1 LEEIKTVID
10 NTKDWYDLIDTSIKI
25 GLSSVIT
32 GIITYKIT
40 SKNHSHEIKKMEKS
54 REIEIS
60 KEKLN
65 KKFIYFEQFIKE
77 TQPFLDSLGKLTK
90 EWNKYEEKKVFLKEL
105 SQSEQELYI
114 KIDDEFINSKND
126 TDKVARNLRILGLE
140 DILQTLQTIDGII
153 NTKRALIKLNEITF
167 IQQDELRELRKTVNA
182 LIKLYD
188 RQIKEAFD
196 RLS

>member
-1 LEEIKTVID
+1 MEEIKTVID

-25 GLSSVIT
+25 GLSSIIT

-65 KKFIYFEQFIKE
+65 KKFIYFEEFIKE
-77 TQPFLDSLGKLTK
+77 TEPFINALGKLTK
-90 EWNKYEEKKVFLKEL
+90 EWNKYEEKNVFLNEL
-105 SQSEQELYI
+105 SQIEQESYI
-114 KIDDEFINSKND
+114 KIDDEFVNSKND

-140 DILQTLQTIDGII
+140 DILKTLQTIDGII
-153 NTKRALIKLNEITF
+153 NTKRALIRLNKITF
-167 IQQDELRELRKTVNA
+167 IQLDELKELRKRMNYLNFMT
-182 LIKLYD
+182 IK
-188 RQIKEAFD
+188 
-196 RLS
+196 